1 MSKQTDNRLNEMIHV
16 DQVIILKY
24 SVESKYNENC
34 LQMPENSNK
43 QFNWEQLIHCGGGSR
58 HAH

>member
-24 SVESKYNENC
+24 SVESEYNAR
-34 LQMPENSNK
+34 K
-43 QFNWEQLIHCGGGSR
+43 
-58 HAH
+58 